1 MNDHTR
7 SVAHHGIA
15 SVEWRLDYVGAH
27 SERRANLDRLLRL
40 VEAAAVIGASTALAA
55 AANTSTDFEY
65 ARY

>member
-15 SVEWRLDYVGAH
+15 SVEWRLDYVGAQ
-27 SERRANLDRLLRL
+27 RANLDRLFRL

-55 AANTSTDFEY
+55 AANTNTDFEY